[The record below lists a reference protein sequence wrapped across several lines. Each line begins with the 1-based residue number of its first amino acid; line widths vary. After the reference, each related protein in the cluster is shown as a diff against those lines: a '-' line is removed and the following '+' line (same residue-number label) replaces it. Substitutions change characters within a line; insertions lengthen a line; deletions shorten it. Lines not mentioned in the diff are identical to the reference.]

1 MTRVIDDDVFRLILD
16 RSDVTAPRGNQIEE
30 PGL

>member
-16 RSDVTAPRGNQIEE
+16 RNDVTAPPGNQIEE